1 MAGKRYLKT
10 ASGDMCIAQTSM
22 FPATMNIEK
31 NVMQAY
37 VIQTDTRFTTII

>member
-1 MAGKRYLKT
+1 
-10 ASGDMCIAQTSM
+10 M

-37 VIQTDTRFTTII
+37 VIQTDTRFTTIIYRDEV